1 MRMFTLN
8 TVLSILQAPILYDE
22 NAVFFI
28 DFDGKVHK
36 AHSFSEV
43 LKNSHNTIKME
54 RMENFSRAMNEE
66 CLALAK
72 KYNHTE
78 GPITCHLFYAKKGS
92 PSFKPHTDPFDVVIY
107 CCEGTKTIEING
119 IMHDINVGEYFHIPS
134 GTLHQAFNNSEA
146 LTLSFAFEDYM
157 ENRI

>member
-1 MRMFTLN
+1 MFNLT
-8 TVLSILQAPILYDE
+8 TVLSILQNSLLYDQ
-22 NAVFFI
+22 NAVFFV
-28 DFDGKVHK
+28 DFDGKEHK
-36 AHSFSEV
+36 AHNFSEV
-43 LKNSHNTIKME
+43 LKNSDNTIKIE

-78 GPITCHLFYAKKGS
+78 GPVTCHLFYAKKGS

-107 CCEGTKTIEING
+107 CCEGTKTIEMND
-119 IMHDINVGEYFHIPS
+119 IMHDINSGEYFHIPS

-146 LTLSFAFEDYM
+146 LTLSFSLEDYI
-157 ENRI
+157 ENII